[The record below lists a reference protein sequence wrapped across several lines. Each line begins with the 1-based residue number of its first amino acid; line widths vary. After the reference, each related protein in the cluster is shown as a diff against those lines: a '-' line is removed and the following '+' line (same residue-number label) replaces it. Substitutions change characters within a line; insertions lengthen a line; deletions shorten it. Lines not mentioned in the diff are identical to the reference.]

1 MLREVSLRRFTQAER
16 TAAVAD
22 LAPWIWNT
30 TQELLPRTTRI
41 ADRFHVKEHLSNTG
55 KAIYGPVPSQRSPG
69 PSAATRNLTAVVFP
83 TCCGPCAAMPTAV
96 RRRGND
102 FSISTITAT
111 ACVIRNSRR
120 KGSAPPGVMEAGC
133 KNLMG
138 ARVKRAGMHW
148 TVTGANAIIA
158 LRCRILS
165 GRLQDFWEGRGDLKK
180 AA

>member
-1 MLREVSLRRFTQAER
+1 
-16 TAAVAD
+16 
-22 LAPWIWNT
+22 
-30 TQELLPRTTRI
+30 
-41 ADRFHVKEHLSNTG
+41 
-55 KAIYGPVPSQRSPG
+55 
-69 PSAATRNLTAVVFP
+69 
-83 TCCGPCAAMPTAV
+83 
-96 RRRGND
+96 
-102 FSISTITAT
+102 
-111 ACVIRNSRR
+111 
-120 KGSAPPGVMEAGC
+120 MEAGC